1 MSDPYARTFSP
12 RVQAV
17 IDDIVPIVKEWDVGR
32 YAISIGGSTGK
43 DMIDAYSDID
53 FRLFYE
59 RPRPGPDVQPETWSR
74 LIAAI
79 ARWKERGIN
88 IDGVWGRSIRE
99 MDAQLDRWLNGE
111 LIPDDITWAV
121 WGYYLLPDLYHQAIV
136 EDLYGII
143 RGWKERLRRY
153 PPKLKQAILDKHLLA
168 LRYWRADYHYVSKVK
183 RGDVVFLAG
192 LSAKL
197 VHHMMQVLF
206 AINETY
212 FVGDG
217 QNLEFAEQFRYK
229 PASLSARV
237 TAALYL
243 PPSDRMLDTQ
253 REVLMG
259 LIDDIERLLAEINA
273 GQS

>member
-43 DMIDAYSDID
+43 GLIDAYSDLD

-59 RPRPGPDVQPETWSR
+59 RPRLGPDVQPETWSR

-79 ARWKERGIN
+79 ACWKERGIN
-88 IDGVWGRSIRE
+88 IDGVWARSLQE
-99 MDAQLDRWLNGE
+99 MDAQLDCWLNGE

-136 EDLYGII
+136 EDPYGII
-143 RGWKERLRRY
+143 RGWKQRLQHY
-153 PPKLKQAILDKHLLA
+153 PPRLKQALLDKHMGA
-168 LRYWRADYHYVSKVK
+168 LRYWRIDYHYVSKVK

-197 VHHMMQVLF
+197 VHHIMQVLF

-217 QNLEFAEQFRYK
+217 QNLEFAEKFRYRP
-229 PASLSARV
+229 PALSARV
-237 TAALYL
+237 AAALYP
-243 PPSDRMLDTQ
+243 PPSDTMLETQ
-253 REVLMG
+253 REVLLG
-259 LIDDIERLLAEINA
+259 LIDDVEQMVEAKK
-273 GQS
+273 